1 VVATQNSFD
10 ALPMLGRGKHRN
22 PKRGACF
29 MELASF
35 LAGERWSDHPQ
46 CTHPLL
52 AMLARAVNDLT
63 SDEGRPRL
71 APLIPLVIGLTSEDP
86 RWDVRIALRA
96 ARTAIPVSPADR
108 QQTLAV
114 AIIGCERILDEL
126 EGRPEG
132 TWERESV
139 ETLTSVPRTAEWA
152 RKFCA
157 GTQVKPKRFV
167 HDAAPSVVSTAVQ
180 GISEALVPDTDARL
194 RSLLEETIAEARV
207 WAGRSDEDTAPLTPQ
222 AWAPVV
228 KPVVAR
234 A

>member
-1 VVATQNSFD
+1 MVATQNSFD

-63 SDEGRPRL
+63 TDEARPRL
-71 APLIPLVIGLTSEDP
+71 APLIPSVIGLTSDDP

-96 ARTAIPVSPADR
+96 ARTALPVAPADR

-126 EGRPEG
+126 DGRPVG
-132 TWERESV
+132 TLEPASAEA
-139 ETLTSVPRTAEWA
+139 LACVPRTAEWA
-152 RKFCA
+152 HKFCA
-157 GTQVKPKRFV
+157 GTSVRAKRFV

-180 GISEALVPDTDARL
+180 GISEAFVPDTDERL

-207 WAGRSDEDTAPLTPQ
+207 WAGRTDEDAAPLT
-222 AWAPVV
+222 AADWTPVV
-228 KPVVAR
+228 RPAQVAG
-234 A
+234 